1 MPRRP
6 PPLAPSHLCSP
17 PSPRPGPSPLL
28 QQHGTRPPPPTVA
41 LHLPSCR
48 IPTYAASER
57 PLLRSAGDAQRAA
70 PSPIAGGPRPMP
82 SQNALRRAP
91 RPSAVAASLISP
103 STPSQRR
110 TCFQREIL
118 RRQRAAPPPLA
129 PCPWRALFAPWR
141 VATAGGE
148 KRCASSPLLAPLPPP
163 TPAPLVPSLPPPSK
177 ISPPRPHPPLCHHM
191 HGDKSAAPLRASPRR
206 AAPRRAAPRRAAPR
220 GLFLRARNP
229 APNPHRKPKAPR
241 ARSRL
246 SMASKRRGRGM
257 YVREATALLSPPLAT
272 APPLLLLPC
281 PLSSG
286 APPRL
291 LRELL
296 SPPPPE
302 EQRYHWERGSRPEH
316 SLAAR
321 RAQSVWPC
329 TPRLAPFLSTAPRTQ
344 PRVLPPHCCPPRQ
357 CAPRRA
363 ARPVAFA
370 APSMTMTSNLV
381 RRLLL
386 YYTAAQPPFDQPP
399 PPKQQTQRKER
410 PPSPYGTGK
419 PLLSCPP
426 PDARSFVRAW
436 RLAPR
441 DILHTH

>member
-163 TPAPLVPSLPPPSK
+163 TPAPLVPSLPPPLEN
-177 ISPPRPHPPLCHHM
+177 IATAPPPPSLSSHAWRQ
-191 HGDKSAAPLRASPRR
+191 KRRAVARLTAPCC

-296 SPPPPE
+296 SPPP
-302 EQRYHWERGSRPEH
+302 RGAAIPLGAREPSRTLIGCAPGSIGLALH
-316 SLAAR
+316 PALGPLSLH
-321 RAQSVWPC
+321 RAPH
-329 TPRLAPFLSTAPRTQ
+329 TAPRVA
-344 PRVLPPHCCPPRQ
+344 PPLLPSPSMRPPSRG
-357 CAPRRA
+357 APRRFCRPLHDDDLQLGA
-363 ARPVAFA
+363 ATLTILYCRPA
-370 APSMTMTSNLV
+370 
-381 RRLLL
+381 
-386 YYTAAQPPFDQPP
+386 
-399 PPKQQTQRKER
+399 
-410 PPSPYGTGK
+410 
-419 PLLSCPP
+419 
-426 PDARSFVRAW
+426 SF
-436 RLAPR
+436 
-441 DILHTH
+441 